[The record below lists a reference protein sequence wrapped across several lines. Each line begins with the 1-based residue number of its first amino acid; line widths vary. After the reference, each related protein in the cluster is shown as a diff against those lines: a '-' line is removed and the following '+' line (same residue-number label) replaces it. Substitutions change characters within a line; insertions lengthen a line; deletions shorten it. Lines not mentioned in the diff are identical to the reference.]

1 MAFGYKK
8 IIAAAVAAVCAVSMA
23 GCADSGYI
31 GTVDGMEIRNGIY
44 LWCMQTAYGDAH
56 TEVSEVKS
64 EAGDTSEISDLFVET
79 VDGKPALDWIKENTV
94 TELRRYVAINR
105 LFEENGLTLT
115 GEENADIQNYV
126 NGIWDNEDWYA
137 QYIYGTKTM
146 GEYYESIGMGVD
158 TVRDVYTSNKKEAK
172 LLEALYSE
180 GGAKAVPADEL
191 NSYLTEN
198 YANVKYIEIPFTDMY
213 GIALTL
219 EDEIAAVVDKAQG
232 YVDRLNGGES
242 FIEVRYEY
250 DLEVA
255 QNEAMADR
263 EAAFEAATFENPS
276 DDEWNAAMEEA
287 KANATAEKA
296 ETVEELETAVNK
308 DSSSLDVELTEFI
321 WNLEADGKA
330 YLLETEKAAYVV
342 IRDDIT
348 TKDGW
353 KNENMATILDEMVGD
368 DFDAYLAE
376 VGAAYTVELDDYM
389 VNTKY
394 SPDTYKAFNTEEK

>member
-1 MAFGYKK
+1 MAFSYKK
-8 IIAAAVAAVCAVSMA
+8 ITAAAVAAVCAVSMA
-23 GCADSGYI
+23 GCVDTGYI
-31 GTVDGMEIRNGIY
+31 GTVDGMDIRNGIY

-64 EAGDTSEISDLFVET
+64 EAGDTSEISNLFEET
-79 VDGKPALDWIKENTV
+79 VDGKPANDWIKENTV
-94 TELRRYVAINR
+94 AELRRYVAVNR
-105 LFEENGLTLT
+105 LFEENGLALT
-115 GEENADIQNYV
+115 AEENADIQDYV

-137 QYIYGTKTM
+137 QYIYGTNTM
-146 GEYYESIGMGVD
+146 GEYYDSIGMGVD
-158 TVRDVYTSNKKEAK
+158 TVRDVYTTNKKEAK

-180 GGAKAVPADEL
+180 GGAKAVPAEEL

-198 YANVKYIEIPFTDMY
+198 YANVKYIELPFTDMY
-213 GIALTL
+213 GIALQL
-219 EDEIAAVVDKAQG
+219 EDEITAVVDKAQG

-276 DDEWNAAMEEA
+276 DAEWDAAMEEA
-287 KANATAEKA
+287 KANATADKA
-296 ETVEELETAVNK
+296 ESVEELEVAVNK
-308 DSSSLDVELTEFI
+308 DSSTLDVELTEFI
-321 WNLEADGKA
+321 WNLDADGKA
-330 YLLETEKAAYVV
+330 YLLETENAAYVV
-342 IRDDIT
+342 IREDIT

-353 KNENMATILDEMVGD
+353 KSDNMATILDEMVGD

-389 VNTKY
+389 VNNKY
-394 SPDTYKAFNTEEK
+394 SPDSYKVFKPAEE